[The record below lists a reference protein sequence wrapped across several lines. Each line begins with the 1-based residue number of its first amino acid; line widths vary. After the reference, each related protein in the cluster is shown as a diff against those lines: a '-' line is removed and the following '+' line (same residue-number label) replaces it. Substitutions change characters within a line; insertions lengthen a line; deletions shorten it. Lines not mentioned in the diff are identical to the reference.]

1 MMKSKYILALTIPAI
16 FGCAVNEITP
26 EAPGAEE
33 GLIPITLGNHIE
45 QEYATRADQN
55 GFADEDKIGTFIVDY
70 EDGKP
75 GELKLTGN
83 RADNLYYKYNE
94 AGNRWV
100 PSYDVYFKDKNT
112 PVDIY
117 GYYPAG
123 NPESISEYAFEVQK
137 DQRCEAKG
145 NNLSGY
151 EQSDLLWAKA
161 EKKTSDDKIIWLNF
175 HHKMAGIHVTLFEGM
190 GFEAGEFA
198 KLKKDVLILN
208 TVRKATVNLAT
219 GGVMT
224 SGEVPETGIIPA
236 REGDGEFRAIVV
248 PQTIAPGSK
257 VLYATVN
264 GRTYT
269 LYTDDGIVYSA
280 GKQHNFRLMINKLPA
295 GDYEFTLANES
306 ITVWENDKTSHNGIA
321 REYVVINLDTPGTLD
336 AVIASKGL
344 TISKVRNLK
353 LTGKIGARDFAV
365 MKYLMTDLSCL
376 NLKEAEICETN
387 GGNLGFNNSGY
398 NWCHEDCI
406 PEGAMSNK
414 RSMTSLILPDK
425 LKKIGNNAFADCNGL
440 TGSLIIPEGVT
451 EIDYAAFRSCTN
463 LNGVL
468 KLPSTLKTL
477 GRVGGYTSYWDGA
490 FKDCGFIC
498 ELQLP

>member
-70 EDGKP
+70 ADGKP

-151 EQSDLLWAKA
+151 EQSDLL
-161 EKKTSDDKIIWLNF
+161 
-175 HHKMAGIHVTLFEGM
+175 
-190 GFEAGEFA
+190 
-198 KLKKDVLILN
+198 
-208 TVRKATVNLAT
+208 
-219 GGVMT
+219 
-224 SGEVPETGIIPA
+224 
-236 REGDGEFRAIVV
+236 
-248 PQTIAPGSK
+248 
-257 VLYATVN
+257 
-264 GRTYT
+264 
-269 LYTDDGIVYSA
+269 
-280 GKQHNFRLMINKLPA
+280 
-295 GDYEFTLANES
+295 
-306 ITVWENDKTSHNGIA
+306 
-321 REYVVINLDTPGTLD
+321 
-336 AVIASKGL
+336 
-344 TISKVRNLK
+344 
-353 LTGKIGARDFAV
+353 
-365 MKYLMTDLSCL
+365 
-376 NLKEAEICETN
+376 
-387 GGNLGFNNSGY
+387 
-398 NWCHEDCI
+398 
-406 PEGAMSNK
+406 
-414 RSMTSLILPDK
+414 
-425 LKKIGNNAFADCNGL
+425 
-440 TGSLIIPEGVT
+440 
-451 EIDYAAFRSCTN
+451 
-463 LNGVL
+463 
-468 KLPSTLKTL
+468 
-477 GRVGGYTSYWDGA
+477 
-490 FKDCGFIC
+490 
-498 ELQLP
+498 